1 VTLSQAVGGGRANHA
16 PPNEDIDQAIGAAL
30 RNLREER
37 ALSARHLAQQA
48 GVSAAMISR
57 IESGQVSPSIS
68 TMTALSNALDV
79 PLVSLFRD
87 TGSERA
93 DYTLVKKG
101 DGLKSTR
108 MVGDHIHHYRNL
120 AHHRRRD
127 LQFEAHLVTLTRQQ
141 AALPVYVG
149 HGVTF
154 MHALSGRARFE
165 YGKQEILLSEGDS
178 LSLDAELSHGCT
190 EVLTPEFVFLSVQ
203 AESRR

>member
-1 VTLSQAVGGGRANHA
+1 MSLQNAKLSRNHSPLINA
-16 PPNEDIDQAIGAAL
+16 DIDQAIGAAL

-37 ALSARHLAQQA
+37 QLSARQLAQESDI
-48 GVSAAMISR
+48 SAAMISR
-57 IESGQVSPSIS
+57 IESGQVSPSIA
-68 TMTALSNALDV
+68 TMTALCNALDV

-87 TGSERA
+87 TGSERS

-101 DGLKSTR
+101 GGLKSTR
-108 MVGDHIHHYRNL
+108 MVGDHIHHYLNL

-127 LQFEAHLVTLTRQQ
+127 LQFEAHMVTLTQQQ
-141 AALPVYVG
+141 ADLPVYVG

-154 MHALSGRARFE
+154 MHAIVGQARFE
-165 YGKQEILLSEGDS
+165 YGKQQFMLSEGDS

-190 EVLTPEFVFLSVQ
+190 EILTPEFVFLSVQ